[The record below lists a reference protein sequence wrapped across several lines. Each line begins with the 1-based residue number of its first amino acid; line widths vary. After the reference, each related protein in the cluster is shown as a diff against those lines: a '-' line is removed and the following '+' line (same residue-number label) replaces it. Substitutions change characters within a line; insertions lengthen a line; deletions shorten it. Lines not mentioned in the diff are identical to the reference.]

1 MSKKGLSIV
10 LIIIL
15 ITLGIFLGFQ
25 INNIFF
31 NNNYREEVN
40 KFNDVLTYTT
50 KYYVDKVDTNKLV
63 EDAIKGMLKDLDPH
77 SVYIPA
83 KEQKEVSEE
92 FVGNF
97 EGIGVEFQIVNDTIN
112 VVSPISGGPSE
123 SVGISAGDMIVTING
138 KSAIGLTNSQVIEK
152 LRGKKGTNVTVG
164 IIRPGNKKIID
175 FTITRDKIPLYS
187 VDASLMINDKVGYIS
202 LTRFAETSTSEM
214 LNALNTLTKK
224 GMNKLILD
232 LRNNPGGLLRQA
244 VQISD
249 FFIDDSKMIVYTRGR
264 KKEFDEERRASSTY
278 PFEKIPLIILVN
290 RGSASASEIVS
301 GAIQDWDRGLIVGE
315 TTFGKGLVQ
324 RPFILPDNSV
334 VRITI
339 ARYYTPSG
347 REIQRDYKNVKDT
360 KDYYEEVYKR
370 KEIKDGNN
378 LEHSAERD
386 STKPKFTTHSGRP
399 VYGGGGITPDYI
411 IHASK
416 LTESTT
422 NLLRG
427 GIYFQFIRNY
437 LEKNKKVIERKYGN
451 DLKKF
456 TENFSL
462 SNSDFNSFLKL
473 ARKKKIKIKNEE
485 IAKDKNYILTRL
497 KAYIARDIW
506 KNKGWYYN
514 LLQIDNQ
521 LQKALTLFGE
531 AQKISNIK

>member
-1 MSKKGLSIV
+1 MNKKGLSIT
-10 LIIIL
+10 LMIIL
-15 ITLGIFLGFQ
+15 VTLGIFLGFQ
-25 INNIFF
+25 INNIFS
-31 NNNYREEVN
+31 NDSYQENIK

-50 KYYVDKVDTNKLV
+50 KYYVDKVDANKLV

-92 FVGNF
+92 FIGNF
-97 EGIGVEFQIVNDTIN
+97 EGIGVEFLIVNDTIN

-123 SVGISAGDMIVTING
+123 AVGISSGDRIVSING
-138 KSAIGLTNSQVIEK
+138 KSAIGLTNSQVVEK
-152 LRGKKGTNVTVG
+152 LRGKKGTKVTVG
-164 IIRPGNKKIID
+164 IKRPGSKTVMD
-175 FTITRDKIPLYS
+175 FTITRDKIPLHS
-187 VDASLMINDKVGYIS
+187 VDASLIIKDGVGYIS

-214 LNALNTLTKK
+214 LNALNDLTKK

-232 LRNNPGGLLRQA
+232 LRNNPGGLLQQA

-264 KKEFDEERRASSTY
+264 RKEFDEERRAESTY

-347 REIQRDYKNVKDT
+347 REIQRNYKNVKNT

-370 KEIKDGNN
+370 KDKKEGNN
-378 LEHSAERD
+378 LEHSAEGD

-411 IHASK
+411 IHAAK

-427 GIYFQFIRNY
+427 GIYFQFVRNY
-437 LEKNKKVIERKYGN
+437 MEKNHKMIKDKYGN
-451 DLKKF
+451 NLKKF
-456 TENFSL
+456 TGNFSL
-462 SNSDFNSFLKL
+462 SDSDFNSFIKL
-473 ARKKKIKIKNEE
+473 AEQKKIKIKNKE

-514 LLQIDNQ
+514 LLQVDNQ

-531 AQKISNIK
+531 AQKISNVK